1 MYRFGKKA
9 HKRNAPSTSASPSTV
24 GIYVRNFRKVFNAAI
39 NAGLVSTKSYPF
51 AKGKY
56 VIPASRNIKKART
69 LEEIEQIIEF
79 PCDNESDL
87 LGRDMWLFSY
97 MANGANMADILR
109 IRWRDLGNGR
119 FSFFRKK
126 TIITKKKDLTPIEV
140 YINELAQEIINRWG
154 HRTKNR
160 NEYIFP
166 FLTAQMTA
174 LQAHKATKLF
184 IGRVNDAMARI
195 AKKLGIHGCMTTY
208 AARHSFATIMLQSGA
223 SFVMIS
229 KLLGHSNTTTTQSY
243 YNDFEDDQIKSA
255 VQALVPKKVPIHEI
269 ATSSLNE
276 RPLPKQQRLA

>member
-1 MYRFGKKA
+1 
-9 HKRNAPSTSASPSTV
+9 
-24 GIYVRNFRKVFNAAI
+24 
-39 NAGLVSTKSYPF
+39 
-51 AKGKY
+51 
-56 VIPASRNIKKART
+56 
-69 LEEIEQIIEF
+69 
-79 PCDNESDL
+79 
-87 LGRDMWLFSY
+87 MWLFSY

-119 FSFFRKK
+119 FSFFRKE

-140 YINELAQEIINRWG
+140 YINELAQEIINSWG

-160 NEYIFP
+160 NEYVFP
-166 FLTAQMTA
+166 FLTTQMTA

-195 AKKLGIHGCMTTY
+195 AKKLGINGCMTTY

-243 YNDFEDDQIKSA
+243 YDDFEDNQIGG
-255 VQALVPKKVPIHEI
+255 
-269 ATSSLNE
+269 SSIGSKE
-276 RPLPKQQRLA
+276 GPYS